1 MRLKFDEQL
10 KQLGEEMTHMGSM
23 IEQAIQDAVQALLNH
38 DVKTAQRIMK
48 EDDLVDQEQKYS
60 AALDKAL
67 EEYAEVEAQA
77 AGLDPVE
84 LYEAQLAIRD
94 SHEAAAQGKIEL
106 TFGKQYSPIRWMEA
120 QGQARRLLRENSGEQ
135 EMQLLL
141 RQCQYTRHRRT
152 GIDYSK

>member
-1 MRLKFDEQL
+1 M
-10 KQLGEEMTHMGSM
+10 
-23 IEQAIQDAVQALLNH
+23 
-38 DVKTAQRIMK
+38 
-48 EDDLVDQEQKYS
+48 EDGLQKLVDQEQKYS

-106 TFGKQYSPIRWMEA
+106 TFGSPPPF
-120 QGQARRLLRENSGEQ
+120 ARKF
-135 EMQLLL
+135 
-141 RQCQYTRHRRT
+141 RRT
-152 GIDYSK
+152 GDAVVASAVPVYTPQKNGH